1 MTVWA
6 WVAIG
11 IGAAIGLALLVGLG
25 IARILGSIAT
35 DVSSL
40 LDQEQ
45 WSSAPLTRAIEEPAN
60 DELPTDD
67 VTAKRAD
74 RQKRTSRAKE

>member
-11 IGAAIGLALLVGLG
+11 IGAAIGLALIVGLG

-35 DVSSL
+35 EVSRL

-45 WSSAPLTRAIEEPAN
+45 WSSAPLTRALDSPEEA
-60 DELPTDD
+60 
-67 VTAKRAD
+67 AARAAVD
-74 RQKRTSRAKE
+74 PEHGSSRSRAPKR